1 MPDPFVFV
9 LFGGTGDLAHRK
21 VIPALYQLWR
31 TNLLPHEFMLVAIGR
46 RPYTDASFRA
56 EIRTSLEKY
65 SRVLPLDQQVWDEF
79 AKRIAYLQGD
89 FNDPAAY
96 AHLSQHLDTCDTEH
110 GTAGNRLFY
119 LATQPSAFPEI
130 VGELGRAGLD
140 HEMHGG
146 GWRRVVIEKP
156 FGRDLESAIRLN
168 REVGKVFREKQVYRI
183 DHYLGK
189 ETVRNLLVFRFG
201 NGIFEPIWNR
211 RYVDHVQITVAESI
225 GIEAR
230 GAFYEETGAIRDFL
244 QNHLMQLVSLV
255 AMEPPA
261 SFDADALRDEKVKVL
276 RAVAPKT
283 REEIA
288 GRRRPRPVRP
298 GLGRRRR
305 RCPGYR
311 EEPDVDPESE
321 TETFVAARLEI
332 DDWRWAGVPFYV
344 RSGKRLPKRSS
355 EIAIQFRAVPHRL
368 FTEAGADP
376 EPNLLAMRIQPD
388 EGILLRFGAKVPGL
402 GIDVRAV
409 NMDFTYGSAFSVDS
423 PDAYET
429 LILDALLGDAALFT
443 RADEVE
449 QAWGIVTPDHRRLG
463 RRGPRPTSRTTRPA
477 RGARR
482 PPTRS
487 SSRTAGAGGGSDGHR
502 DGRARHRAVSSSPRR
517 PQTPGEPA
525 LRWSSRV
532 HSIDEI
538 ERELARIWSIPK
550 LDGDGGGRRGAPRG
564 RPDERD
570 EPRRRGSPAR
580 DRRARRR
587 DHPAAH
593 RQAPVAHAHPHLGR
607 PGEPLLARRPD
618 PGLLRAAAGR
628 RGGDVRRADLHHR
641 RRRGRAAPRGDRRA
655 AAHPRPA
662 GDPVVAG
669 RTAVRDA
676 SRPATCWRWP
686 TGSWS
691 TDPRGAATGSA
702 GCASWPA
709 RWTAT
714 GSP

>member
-1 MPDPFVFV
+1 MDNPLREGLRLERMPDPFVFV

-31 TNLLPHEFMLVAIGR
+31 TNLLPHEFMLIAIGR
-46 RPYTDASFRA
+46 RPYSDDSFRT
-56 EIRTSLEKY
+56 EIKASLDKY
-65 SRVLPLDQQVWDEF
+65 SRVLPLDPQVWDEF
-79 AKRIAYLQGD
+79 AKRIDYLKAD

-96 AHLSQHLDTCDTEH
+96 AHLGKYLDTCDIDH
-110 GTAGNRLFY
+110 GTQGNRLFY
-119 LATQPSAFPEI
+119 LATQPSAFPDI

-146 GWRRVVIEKP
+146 GWRRIVIEKP
-156 FGRDLESAIRLN
+156 FGRDLESAVRLN

-225 GIEAR
+225 GIENR

-283 REEIA
+283 RAEIA
-288 GRRRPRPVRP
+288 TDVVRGQYGRGWVAAQEVAA
-298 GLGRRRR
+298 
-305 RCPGYR
+305 YR

-321 TETFVAARLEI
+321 TDTFVAARLEI

-449 QAWGIVTPDHRRLG
+449 EAWGIVTPIIEAWADGPPPEFPNYDAGTWGPAAADALIEQDG
-463 RRGPRPTSRTTRPA
+463 RRW
-477 RGARR
+477 RR
-482 PPTRS
+482 
-487 SSRTAGAGGGSDGHR
+487 
-502 DGRARHRAVSSSPRR
+502 
-517 PQTPGEPA
+517 
-525 LRWSSRV
+525 
-532 HSIDEI
+532 I
-538 ERELARIWSIPK
+538 
-550 LDGDGGGRRGAPRG
+550 
-564 RPDERD
+564 
-570 EPRRRGSPAR
+570 
-580 DRRARRR
+580 
-587 DHPAAH
+587 
-593 RQAPVAHAHPHLGR
+593 
-607 PGEPLLARRPD
+607 
-618 PGLLRAAAGR
+618 
-628 RGGDVRRADLHHR
+628 
-641 RRRGRAAPRGDRRA
+641 
-655 AAHPRPA
+655 
-662 GDPVVAG
+662 
-669 RTAVRDA
+669 
-676 SRPATCWRWP
+676 
-686 TGSWS
+686 
-691 TDPRGAATGSA
+691 
-702 GCASWPA
+702 
-709 RWTAT
+709 
-714 GSP
+714 